1 MTARR
6 RPATADWDKA
16 KKLYPSTGDDEAA
29 WAQVLSEQPDVMFS
43 VIAYIVK
50 VVKATEGPRKTGR
63 RPGITGLSF
72 DETWDVLYP
81 QRYTLE
87 PITEALPKLMA
98 GRSQRQIAPKVPCN
112 QATLS
117 RVLSGQVKPDLGLMR
132 GLAAAL
138 KVPPTFFLE
147 YRAMR
152 LAEMVLSVLLS
163 QPNMSVTLFKQLQNA
178 PASR

>member
-1 MTARR
+1 MTTRR

-16 KKLYPSTGDDEAA
+16 KALYPATGDDEAA
-29 WAQVLSEQPDVMFS
+29 WSKVLSEQPDVMYS

-63 RPGITGLSF
+63 RPGVTGLNF
-72 DETWDVLYP
+72 DDVWDVLYP
-81 QRYTLE
+81 PRYTTE
-87 PITEALPKLMA
+87 PLTEVLPVLMA
-98 GRSQRQIAPKVPCN
+98 GKSQRQIAPKVPCN

-117 RVLSGQVKPDLGLMR
+117 RIVNGQVKPDTALLR

-138 KVPPTFFLE
+138 KVPPTYFAE

-152 LAEMVLSVLLS
+152 LAEIVQAVLLA
-163 QPNMSVTLFKQLQNA
+163 QPNMSVTLFKQLQKA
-178 PASR
+178 PQS